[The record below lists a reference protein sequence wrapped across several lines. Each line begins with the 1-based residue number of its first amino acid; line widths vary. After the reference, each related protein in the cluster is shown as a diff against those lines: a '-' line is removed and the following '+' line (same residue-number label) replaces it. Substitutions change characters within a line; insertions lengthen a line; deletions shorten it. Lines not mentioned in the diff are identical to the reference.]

1 MSIKKCFERTPFF
14 AGCPLAVRLKY
25 SVSHRKGVHTQR
37 QKKKEEEKGFD
48 LLDAIYLEK
57 GLVAAGSPHSM
68 GMKAIGDARA
78 HHEHHLEK
86 EKGHRAAFTENVA
99 VRTKL
104 ERAKFLETR
113 HEKPKPEPVKLPL
126 QMKKP
131 DVEDPKKGKKR

>member
-68 GMKAIGDARA
+68 GVKAIPWP
-78 HHEHHLEK
+78 K
-86 EKGHRAAFTENVA
+86 EACAASSSLLLW
-99 VRTKL
+99 RLLTKDL
-104 ERAKFLETR
+104 PSFGRSTPLISTR
-113 HEKPKPEPVKLPL
+113 LILIPHGSV
-126 QMKKP
+126 
-131 DVEDPKKGKKR
+131 